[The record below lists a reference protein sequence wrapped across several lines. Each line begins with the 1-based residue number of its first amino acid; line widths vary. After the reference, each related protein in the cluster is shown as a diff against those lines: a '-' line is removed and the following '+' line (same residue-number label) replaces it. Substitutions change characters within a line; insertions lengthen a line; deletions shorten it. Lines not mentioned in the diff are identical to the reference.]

1 MPATSLHDERV
12 DDAAELERGAFNAAF
27 YELGLH
33 LYCDRGTYHVLAANP
48 SEHDRVRGYL
58 EREQPHLLRAY
69 DADFLTDAV
78 IRRMTEDLALDV
90 EIVRGPLVRDA
101 DGLALSSRNKYLS
114 PTERARALSLHSP
127 LASSICRQRTKSAP
141 E

>member
-1 MPATSLHDERV
+1 MLATSLHDDRLR
-12 DDAAELERGAFNAAF
+12 DATELERGAFNAAF

-33 LYCDRGTYHVLAANP
+33 VYWDKGTYQAAVATIA

-78 IRRMTEDLALDV
+78 LRAKQRCQELLTASAASVFPDV
-90 EIVRGPLVRDA
+90 NWA
-101 DGLALSSRNKYLS
+101 
-114 PTERARALSLHSP
+114 ER
-127 LASSICRQRTKSAP
+127 QW

>member
-12 DDAAELERGAFNAAF
+12 EDAAELERGALNAAF

-33 LYCDRGTYHVLAANP
+33 LYCDKGTYQVLAAIP

-78 IRRMTEDLALDV
+78 IRAQQRCLQLLATSVTSAFAEVNWTEKQWEEA
-90 EIVRGPLVRDA
+90 GF
-101 DGLALSSRNKYLS
+101 
-114 PTERARALSLHSP
+114 
-127 LASSICRQRTKSAP
+127 
-141 E
+141 